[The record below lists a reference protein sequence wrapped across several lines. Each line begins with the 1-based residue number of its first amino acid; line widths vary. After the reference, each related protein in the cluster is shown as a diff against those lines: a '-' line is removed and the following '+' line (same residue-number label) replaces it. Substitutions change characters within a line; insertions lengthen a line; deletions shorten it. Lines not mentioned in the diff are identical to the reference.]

1 MPRTEVIPRA
11 AMTRYNTHIDVRY
24 WEDSYGNSTSLKS
37 AAGSPAESVEQK
49 LRRLE
54 AQWKAD
60 TRFLSDANQII
71 DHPAFQEIV
80 ALGKDVLPFLLKDL
94 EGQASLWVWAL
105 PEIAGENPVPASDAG
120 NIRKMSDAWLKW
132 GRAQGL
138 R

>member
-1 MPRTEVIPRA
+1 MATVPAQSPPR
-11 AMTRYNTHIDVRY
+11 
-24 WEDSYGNSTSLKS
+24 GS
-37 AAGSPAESVEQK
+37 AGESVEQK

-60 TRFLSDANQII
+60 TRFLSDANRII
-71 DHPAFQEIV
+71 DHPAFRQII
-80 ALGKDVLPFLLKDL
+80 ALGKDVVPLLLRDL
-94 EGQASLWVWAL
+94 EAQASLWVWAL
-105 PEIAGENPVPASDAG
+105 PEITGENPMPASDAG